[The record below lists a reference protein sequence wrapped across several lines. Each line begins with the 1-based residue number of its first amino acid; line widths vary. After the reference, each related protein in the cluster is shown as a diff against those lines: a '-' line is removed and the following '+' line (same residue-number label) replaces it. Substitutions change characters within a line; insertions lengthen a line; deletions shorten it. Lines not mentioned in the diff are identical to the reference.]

1 MRIYD
6 ELTESP
12 ETLGTFLKGLPVLD
26 APWDQA
32 FQERFCAECKAEN
45 CENCPN
51 EEYRNNPEW
60 WLGLDE
66 KKKADRKLQRL
77 LNADFDGKEFE
88 VVITYENSVKSG
100 SENRQQAI
108 D

>member
-6 ELTESP
+6 ELIENP
-12 ETLGTFLKGLPVLD
+12 ETLGAFLKSLPVLD
-26 APWDQA
+26 APWDRA
-32 FQERFCAECKAEN
+32 FQEKFCAGCSAES
-45 CENCPN
+45 CDSCQN

-66 KKKADRKLQRL
+66 KKKAAERLQRL

-88 VVITYENSVKSG
+88 VVIAYKNSVE